1 MHPKKKAYATVIA
14 VLLVLLLALTYIAA
28 GAGSITLPSTP
39 QAPGGTVPISGTGFG
54 VTKAVGIGF
63 GAEVSA
69 VDFNMN
75 YTGTG
80 TGPYSGRVSNY
91 PIKPGSFVLISDTTS
106 GGGLISTYNDNGDGT
121 TSGSFEGATGTINYV
136 TGEWTRITT
145 VDVTGIVTNYTATYV
160 RYANNVTPLSG
171 VNTTAS
177 GTFSASFTVPA
188 AAVNGVYNVTSIDA
202 QGNKGVASLTV
213 DVSVPE
219 GFSVGVAVL
228 LSSLAVIA
236 SSRYFRK
243 RPRIVN

>member
-1 MHPKKKAYATVIA
+1 MHPKKKAYTTVIP
-14 VLLVLLLALTYIAA
+14 VLLLLSLAMASIAA
-28 GAGSITLPSTP
+28 GAGSITVPSTA
-39 QAPGGTVPISGTGFG
+39 QAPGGSVPISGTGFG
-54 VTKAVGIGF
+54 ATKAVGIGF

-91 PIKPGSFVLISDTTS
+91 PIRPGSFVLISDTTS

-177 GTFSASFTVPA
+177 GTFSSSFTVPS
-188 AAVNGVYNVTSIDA
+188 VGNGVYNVTSIDT
-202 QGNKGVASLTV
+202 QGNKGVASITV
-213 DVSVPE
+213 DVAVPE

-243 RPRIVN
+243 RPRIVD